1 MRASVLAIAML
12 VASCGGDDPPPP
24 PTKAGGGGGGG
35 AAAAAKPKGKGKELK
50 PMRRI
55 EDRVACPTPSDA
67 KKCNPKAPTCGPQQ
81 YCLAAGKEHYCG
93 PCPERDAIRHVFKPR
108 DFQGAD
114 LRDPFQSFVI
124 SQPGLGQTQE
134 GPVKD
139 VTPKCTRK
147 DQFVASSYNYQA
159 LQLKGI
165 ITQGA
170 QRKVLLM
177 GGNLGYIVKKGDCVG
192 KEKALVK
199 DIGAEF
205 ITFQVEAAGKADPIE
220 TSMILHPTQV
230 SMSAPEAIDPGAA
243 STPIV
248 APPSGSAPQA
258 PTAQE
263 QGGTTTTIVRPP
275 PPQQPPPQPAP
286 APRQAP
292 TQINP

>member
-1 MRASVLAIAML
+1 MMRALLAIAVL
-12 VASCGGDDPPPP
+12 VAACGEDDPPPP
-24 PTKAGGGGGGG
+24 PPKTGGGGGG
-35 AAAAAKPKGKGKELK
+35 AAAKAPAKGKGKELK

-55 EDRVACPTPSDA
+55 EDRVSCPTPSDA
-67 KKCNPKAPTCGPQQ
+67 KKCNPKAPTCGAQQ

-114 LRDPFQSFVI
+114 LRDPFLSYVI
-124 SQPGLGQTQE
+124 QQPGLGQKDDST
-134 GPVKD
+134 VKD

-147 DQFVASSYNYQA
+147 DQFVASSYNYQS
-159 LQLKGI
+159 LKLSGI

-192 KEKALVK
+192 KEKAVVK

-205 ITFQVEAAGKADPIE
+205 VTFQVEAAGKADPIE

-230 SMSAPEAIDPGAA
+230 SMTSPDAIDPGAA
-243 STPIV
+243 GTQIV
-248 APPSGSAPQA
+248 APPGGSAPQA
-258 PTAQE
+258 PSPQD

-275 PPQQPPPQPAP
+275 PPPPPTQQPAP
-286 APRQAP
+286 APKQAP
-292 TQINP
+292 TSINP